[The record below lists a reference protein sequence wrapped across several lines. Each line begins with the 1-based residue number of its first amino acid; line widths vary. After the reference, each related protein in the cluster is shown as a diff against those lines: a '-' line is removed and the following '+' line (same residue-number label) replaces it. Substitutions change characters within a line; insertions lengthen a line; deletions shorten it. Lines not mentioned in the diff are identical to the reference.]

1 VILIFVIIVASV
13 AAAGYYDLMRVAA
26 PAKTAA
32 VSEFLSMSSRNETLT
47 DWPTYHKDLSRS
59 GFEPDI
65 TAFSSIHLSWKST
78 QLDGDV
84 YAEPLV
90 VGPNVIIATEND
102 SVYDLD
108 ANTGAVIWRA
118 HLGTPVS
125 GDELPCG
132 DIDPSGITGTPA
144 IDTTKRVVYVVAF
157 VTPVHH
163 ELFAVDLAAGAVKS
177 HVPIDAPGADPKVE
191 QQRAALALSGGYV
204 YVAYGGLFG
213 DCGPYHGWVLASRV
227 DGNGSL
233 LNYQV
238 PTGRA
243 GGIWAP
249 SGPAFDDSGEL
260 FVATG
265 NSDSNL
271 VFDYGNSVIKLS
283 PDLKQLDWFA
293 PANWIQLNVEDMDLG
308 STGPIIL
315 NSNFVFQIGKEGIG
329 YLLDSHKLGGV
340 NGQVFSAQVCA
351 GPYRGAYG
359 GLAYAPPYLVIPC
372 TDGIVVLET
381 NLESKTSFTVAW
393 RGPNF
398 VPGPPVITGNAVW
411 TVDTRNGVI
420 YALSLG
426 NGQVLL
432 RDEIGPV
439 THFTSLGAGDGRIFV
454 SVNRRAMAYQ
464 PQASSQQTSSDE
476 VVTQLF
482 LAESARLEILLPRI
496 RSKNIPDQL
505 LSSVR
510 CRA

>member
-1 VILIFVIIVASV
+1 MGTMDHPRFWSLVRDASDRY
-13 AAAGYYDLMRVAA
+13 G
-26 PAKTAA
+26 AKTAT
-32 VSEFLSMSSRNETLT
+32 VSQFLSMSSGNETLT
-47 DWPTYHKDLSRS
+47 DWRTYHKDLSRS
-59 GFEPDI
+59 GFDPGI
-65 TAFSSIHLSWKST
+65 TVLSSVHLSWKSVD
-78 QLDGDV
+78 LDGDV

-90 VGPNVIIATEND
+90 VGTSVIFATEND

-118 HLGTPVS
+118 YLGAPVR
-125 GDELPCG
+125 GGELPCG

-144 IDTTKRVVYVVAF
+144 IDTSRGVYVVAF

-163 ELFAVDLAAGAVKS
+163 ELFAVDLATGTVKF
-177 HVPIDAPGADPKVE
+177 HVPIDPPGADPKVE

-213 DCGPYHGWVLASRV
+213 DCGPYHGWVVASRV
-227 DGNGSL
+227 DGNGRL
-233 LNYQV
+233 LSYQV

-249 SGPAFDDSGEL
+249 SGPALDDSGEL
-260 FVATG
+260 YVATG
-265 NSDSNL
+265 NSDSDL

-293 PANWIQLNVEDMDLG
+293 PADWIQLNVEDMDLG
-308 STGPIIL
+308 SAGPIIL
-315 NSNFVFQIGKEGIG
+315 NSNLVFQIGKEGIG

-351 GPYRGAYG
+351 GPYHGAYG
-359 GLAYAPPYLVIPC
+359 GLTYAPPYLVIPC
-372 TDGIVVLET
+372 TDGIVALET
-381 NLESKTSFTVAW
+381 NLESKPSFTVAW

-426 NGQVLL
+426 NGQVLFQ
-432 RDEIGPV
+432 DEIGPV
-439 THFTSLGAGDGRIFV
+439 SHFTSLGVGDGRIFV
-454 SVNRRAMAYQ
+454 SGNRHAMAYE
-464 PQASSQQTSSDE
+464 PQASSQQTSSNE
-476 VVTQLF
+476 VVMQLY

-496 RSKNIPDQL
+496 RSKNLPHQL
-505 LSSVR
+505 LFSVR
-510 CRA
+510 CRAYAI